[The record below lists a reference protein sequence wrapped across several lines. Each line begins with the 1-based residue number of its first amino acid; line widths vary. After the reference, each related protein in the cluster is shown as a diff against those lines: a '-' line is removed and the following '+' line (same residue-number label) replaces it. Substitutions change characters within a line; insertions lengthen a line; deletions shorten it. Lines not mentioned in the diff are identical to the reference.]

1 MKAILVAH
9 LEKGD
14 WRREIYKF
22 LTAYR
27 STPQSTTGA
36 SPSFLMFGREMKT
49 KLRELIR
56 DPEFLYE
63 EVRDNDWQKKLRGK
77 VKADT
82 DRNARESSIQI
93 GDTVLLKADKTNK
106 LTPNFDSIPRKV
118 VEKDGRKVTVQ
129 DEEGN
134 MTTRD
139 SSFVK
144 EYYSDNETQC
154 ESNNNSTLDTIN
166 SGEQCPKR
174 NIHPPVRFKDYCM
187 C

>member
-1 MKAILVAH
+1 M
-9 LEKGD
+9 
-14 WRREIYKF
+14 
-22 LTAYR
+22 
-27 STPQSTTGA
+27 
-36 SPSFLMFGREMKT
+36 
-49 KLRELIR
+49 
-56 DPEFLYE
+56 
-63 EVRDNDWQKKLRGK
+63 
-77 VKADT
+77 KADT

-144 EYYSDNETQC
+144 EYYDDNETQC
-154 ESNNNSTLDTIN
+154 ESNNNSTSDTIN
-166 SGEQCPKR
+166 SGEQRPKR

>member
-1 MKAILVAH
+1 MKAIRVSH
-9 LEKGD
+9 LEKRD

-49 KLRELIR
+49 KLPELIR

-63 EVRDNDWQKKLRGK
+63 EVRDNDWQKKLRG
-77 VKADT
+77 
-82 DRNARESSIQI
+82 
-93 GDTVLLKADKTNK
+93 DTVLLKADKTNK
-106 LTPNFDSIPRKV
+106 LTPNFDSISRKV
-118 VEKDGRKVTVQ
+118 VEKDGRKVTVE

-144 EYYSDNETQC
+144 EYYDDNETQC
-154 ESNNNSTLDTIN
+154 ESNNNSTSDTIN
-166 SGEQCPKR
+166 SGEQRPKR

>member
-1 MKAILVAH
+1 MIAIRVAH
-9 LEKGD
+9 LRQKVLEKRD
-14 WRREIYKF
+14 VQV

-36 SPSFLMFGREMKT
+36 SPSFLMFNREMKT
-49 KLRELIR
+49 KLPELIR

-82 DRNARESSIQI
+82 ERYARESNIRI
-93 GDTVLLKADKTNK
+93 GDTVLLKTDKTNK
-106 LTPNFDSIPRKV
+106 LTPNFDCILRTVAK
-118 VEKDGRKVTVQ
+118 KDGKKVTVE

-134 MTTRD
+134 MRTPD

-144 EYYSDNETQC
+144 EYYRDNET
-154 ESNNNSTLDTIN
+154 
-166 SGEQCPKR
+166 
-174 NIHPPVRFKDYCM
+174 
-187 C
+187 